1 MNKTALQ
8 GVPDKK
14 KPIEVIPVA
23 PDPRQGRIL
32 DCKNYLD
39 DILREVEM
47 IEKMPDATVEV
58 LAYLLLGVRRFMK
71 SLELE

>member
-14 KPIEVIPVA
+14 KPIEEIPVVS
-23 PDPRQGRIL
+23 DPRQGRIL